1 MQKIMKTIAILSCFL
16 FASISIAG
24 EAEDFAF
31 FEAKV
36 RPLLIEHCYS
46 CHAKDAKKIRGEL
59 LLDSKEGWM
68 KGGESGQVIIPG
80 NTEKSLFVKVLSY
93 NDTIQM
99 PPKGKLA
106 DKDIAILTEWVKRGA
121 HDPRKGTAPA
131 IAVKKIDYE
140 SAKKYWAWQPL
151 KNVAPPKVKD
161 ASWCKTPI
169 DHFLKFNMEAKGIT
183 PNPVAEK
190 TKLVRRAYLDLLGIP
205 PTPDEVESFLKDKAD
220 DAYARLLDRLLQN
233 PHYGERWG
241 RHWLD
246 VARFAESHGYE
257 QDYDRPNAYHYRD
270 FVIKALNQDLP
281 YTTFIKWQ
289 LAGDEYEPTNP
300 LAMMATGFLAAGT
313 HATQITASQA
323 EKERYDELDDIVRTV
338 GTTMLGLTI
347 ACARCHDHKF
357 DPISATDYYRMAST
371 FSTTVRSDFDLNL
384 GTGNY
389 AKEKADFDSAKKK
402 LEEARSN
409 WERDNLTAKLEAWV
423 KAGAK
428 DAPQSDF
435 LFAEVKAASAKNGT
449 SLGILSNGIVTATG
463 KNPDFE
469 TYTITL
475 NSTTKHVTALRLEAF
490 KDAALVK
497 GGPGRAPNGNFALS
511 DFKVT
516 VNPLDSKNKPTSA
529 QPVKFKSVRSSFDQ
543 KGLPASASID
553 SDKKSSWAIDPQFGK
568 DHQAVYELEK
578 PLDLPHG
585 AEWIITLDFN
595 GNNQHNL
602 GKLRVTFSSMDK
614 PALAVLPV
622 PEKTQVALEKLKT
635 NQKLTAAEITDL
647 GMWYRTKDADW
658 QKLNKAVDDFAAK
671 EPKPKLVK
679 ALIASE
685 GVPAVRLHTQGAD
698 FYDPVHVLK
707 RGDLNQKV
715 SVASIGFPQVLMKSN
730 DAEKHWLAKAP
741 EGSKTSYRRKSLA
754 EWITDTEQGA
764 GMLLARVIVNR
775 VWHYHFGRGIVA
787 TPSDFGVQGDKP
799 SNPELLDW
807 LAAEFIRNGW
817 KLKELHKLIMTS
829 AAYMQS
835 SSVDEP
841 RLLKDRENNLVWHFQ
856 SRRLEA
862 ETIRDSLLAVSGTL
876 DATPFGPGT
885 LEPNHKRRSIYFFV
899 KRSKL
904 IPMMMLFD
912 APDSLQDLAM
922 RPSTTIAPQAL
933 LMMNSSIVRG
943 YADALAIKVLKDA
956 GTGVEAKIN
965 RAYQLVLSRNA
976 KPLELKE
983 GVEFLKEQE
992 GFYKADKKP
1001 ESLAL
1006 ADFCQALF
1014 SLNEFVFLD

>member
-1 MQKIMKTIAILSCFL
+1 MSRFTFLLLGTYLLQGVAWAQMPEEHFEKT
-16 FASISIAG
+16 
-24 EAEDFAF
+24 
-31 FEAKV
+31 V
-36 RPLLIEHCYS
+36 RPLLVERCLK
-46 CHAKDAKKIRGEL
+46 CHGPETSRNNL
-59 LLDSKEGWM
+59 RLDSYEGAI
-68 KGGESGQVIIPG
+68 KGG
-80 NTEKSLFVKVLSY
+80 
-93 NDTIQM
+93 
-99 PPKGKLA
+99 
-106 DKDIAILTEWVKRGA
+106 KRGA
-121 HDPRKGTAPA
+121 AVVPNAPAESLLLKVVRRQGDLKMPPDGPLSSREISDLELWIKQGAIYPKSNKIVKGTA
-131 IAVKKIDYE
+131 E
-140 SAKKYWAWQPL
+140 HWSFQPI
-151 KNVAPPKVKD
+151 KQPSVPKVKNS
-161 ASWCKTPI
+161 SWVRNPI
-169 DHFLKFNMEAKGIT
+169 DAFILSKLETAGIAPSKQADKRT
-183 PNPVAEK
+183 
-190 TKLVRRAYLDLLGIP
+190 LIRRVSFDLTGLP
-205 PTPDEVESFLKDKAD
+205 PTLSESALYLAD
-220 DAYARLLDRLLQN
+220 DSANAYENMVNRYLAS
-233 PHYGERWG
+233 PAYGERWG

-289 LAGDEYEPTNP
+289 LAGDEYESTNP

-371 FSTTVRSDFDLNL
+371 FSTTVRSDYDLNL

-409 WERDNLTAKLEAWV
+409 WERDNLTSKLEAWV

-435 LFAEVKAASAKNGT
+435 LFAEVKAASSKNGT
-449 SLGILSNGIVTATG
+449 SLSKLSNGVVTATG

-490 KDAALVK
+490 KDAALVQ

-516 VNPLDSKNKPTSA
+516 VNPFDSKNKPTSA
-529 QPVKFKSVRSSFDQ
+529 QAVKFKSVRSSFDQ
-543 KGLPASASID
+543 KGLPASATID

-578 PLDLPHG
+578 PLDLPYG

-622 PEKTQVALEKLKT
+622 PEKTQVALEKLKA
-635 NQKLTAAEITDL
+635 NQKLTAAEMTEL

-658 QKLNKAVDDFAAK
+658 QKLTKAVDDFAAK

-730 DAEKHWLAKAP
+730 DAEKHWLTKAP

-787 TPSDFGVQGDKP
+787 TPSDFGVQGEKP

-807 LAAEFIRNGW
+807 LAAEFIHKGW

-835 SSVDEP
+835 SNVDEP

-876 DATPFGPGT
+876 DTTPFGPGS
-885 LEPNHKRRSIYFFV
+885 LDLNHKRRSIYFFV

-912 APDSLQDLAM
+912 APDSLQDLAL
-922 RPSTTIAPQAL
+922 RPTTTIAPQAL
-933 LMMNSSIVRG
+933 LMMNSNIVRG

-956 GTGVEAKIN
+956 GTGVEEQVN

-983 GVEFLKEQE
+983 GIEFIKEQE